1 MIYYDF
7 EVFPHDWM
15 VVFYNP
21 SAPEGKQWLNIIND
35 ESLLRKFYE
44 AYCGEIF
51 IGYNSRNY
59 DVPIWKSILC
69 GYNPYEMSKHIIQD
83 EKRWFEFEG
92 ARQFSEYPIINYD
105 VYLGIIDYGLK
116 TMEAYMGLNIEES
129 EVSFDIDRKL
139 TDEEIL
145 KTLKYCQ
152 FDVFATYEVFK
163 YRKSIFESYMGLLQ
177 EYQLPMTYL
186 NKTRA
191 QLAAVVVGAKK
202 LSPLP
207 DDEFELD
214 IVDTLSLNKYDYIRR
229 WFTKP
234 ENQNYKKSYFTKVAG
249 VYHRFGW
256 GGLHSYIGKYVSDGM
271 GGTKFQSEPL
281 DITGNIVHADVGSYY
296 PNLIRRYNFMSRA
309 VEDRDIFSQV
319 IDKRIQ
325 YKKEKNPI
333 ADSLK
338 IVLNSTYGATKDK
351 FSNLYDPKMANNICV
366 NGQLLLVDLIEKLEK
381 YCDVLNSNTDGI
393 YFAIH
398 DDCEEK
404 TYEICDEWCNRTG
417 MNLSYDKYT
426 RLVQRDVNSY
436 IAFCENGEI
445 ESKGAVKSLNPL
457 DYNLAIINKAIKAYY
472 VDGIHPRDYIAGNN
486 DLIDYMCVVKL
497 KGKYT
502 QLQHMRNNILCN
514 VDGKTARIFAS
525 KDKSMGVFGRG
536 FQKQVIN
543 QMGLS
548 AWVDNVGES
557 SFGWAFEKFA
567 NTPRHTFVCNDDIR
581 GLPIPEELDKSWYVD
596 FTIEKLN
603 KEWGASL

>member
-1 MIYYDF
+1 MIFYDF

-35 ESLLRKFYE
+35 DSLLRKFYE

-51 IGYNSRNY
+51 VGYNSRNY

-163 YRKSIFESYMGLLQ
+163 ERKSIFESYMGLLQ

-234 ENQNYKKSYFTKVAG
+234 ENQNYEKSYFTKVAG

-256 GGLHSYIGKYVSDGM
+256 GGLHSYIGKYVGDGM

-309 VEDRDIFSQV
+309 VEDRAIFSQV

-333 ADSLK
+333 AESLK

-351 FSNLYDPKMANNICV
+351 YSNLYDPKMANNICV

-393 YFAIH
+393 YFSIH

-404 TYEICDEWCNRTG
+404 TYEICNEWCNRTG

-457 DYNLAIINKAIKAYY
+457 DYNLAIVNKAIKAYY
-472 VDGIHPRDYIAGNN
+472 VDGIHPRDYIAANN

-536 FQKQVIN
+536 FQKQVTN

-557 SFGWAFEKFA
+557 SFGWSFNKFA

-581 GLPIPEELDKSWYVD
+581 GLSVPEELDKSWYVD

-603 KEWGASL
+603 GEWGASI